1 MSAKSRPFPERKDS
15 HTMTAPADT
24 PVNDSV
30 RSSNISPT
38 QSSNSYSTSES
49 NRASD
54 EPSTDTAAFDA
65 LKRRFAEVSHLDI
78 LVHCMG
84 GPRVSDIPD
93 IAKDLAEHIIV
104 ICVDCEHWSDN
115 TDETTEIGI
124 ATFSRQVLRPL
135 VLQGDFGDHGEHLL
149 QQVKFYLFRLIETAH
164 LPCMNAA
171 SRGVN
176 GNRFGKGRFVTNDEA
191 HKIMEGLFVQPIKD
205 VPGVQ
210 GNHPIIVLGQ
220 DVGHDKENLKNKS
233 ISFDME
239 SYGTLVREIDT
250 QVIVRDRKYWTAPNN
265 EQIGLVNLVKELW
278 FEHSDPHTA
287 ANDAGRTLISAFQ
300 MALGGHVCKL
310 ETKKTMLQV
319 ATGIEKYSVEN
330 FTSIG
335 GVEEYCWK
343 CGSPDHMIAACTATG
358 LECNECRTMELGEE
372 HVTLHCLPKARQKAT
387 ERRRQDAIKRAKKA
401 QERLRETNVQL
412 RLAILTGPRRPVV
425 SLQCLPGPDLAVE
438 DTLPPG
444 GVVDEAVGAAL
455 GLRHLVG
462 RTARHLL
469 GAANRYLKSAAKTT
483 LHPRIVSPVILLAL
497 MSPRSTQGP
506 RW

>member
-401 QERLRETNVQL
+401 QEKTARDKRTVTS
-412 RLAILTGPRRPVV
+412 RDSHGSSSTSSISAVSARARPGRGGHPSSGGRGGRGRGGGSRSPSPRRENGQAP
-425 SLQCLPGPDLAVE
+425 
-438 DTLPPG
+438 
-444 GVVDEAVGAAL
+444 L
-455 GLRHLVG
+455 GSR
-462 RTARHLL
+462 
-469 GAANRYLKSAAKTT
+469 
-483 LHPRIVSPVILLAL
+483 
-497 MSPRSTQGP
+497 
-506 RW
+506 